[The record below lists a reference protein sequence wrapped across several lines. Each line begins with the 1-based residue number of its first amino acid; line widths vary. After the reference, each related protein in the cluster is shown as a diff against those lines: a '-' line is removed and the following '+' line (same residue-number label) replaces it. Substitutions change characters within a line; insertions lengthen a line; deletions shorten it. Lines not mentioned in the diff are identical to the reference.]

1 MLLFFTGSNRLF
13 HVLVCLQDLVVF
25 FMLFLFK
32 GLGDFFHVVVDVYRR
47 DVQSAALREEDQG
60 LKPRS
65 SRRVFHPTLGTKDR
79 EQRLNVRDKMV

>member
-1 MLLFFTGSNRLF
+1 MFFSCCFCLK
-13 HVLVCLQDLVVF
+13 VLVA
-25 FMLFLFK
+25 
-32 GLGDFFHVVVDVYRR
+32 FFHVVVDVYRR
-47 DVQSAALREEDQG
+47 DIQSAALREEDQG